1 VNSSIDVNGLNVHSN
16 YVAAEN
22 GSFAEIENSQI
33 HSKQQKDLN
42 Q

>member
-1 VNSSIDVNGLNVHSN
+1 MNSSINVNGLNVDSN

-33 HSKQQKDLN
+33 YSKQKKDLN